1 MCFIFIF
8 CFKFFFFFNAIV
20 HSSITI
26 YFFFQFVPIVGSL
39 ACFFSLS
46 LSLCTYFF
54 FNLLSSMRFQR
65 EREEKEE
72 RERARE
78 IHRIHYEF
86 RTVSRGRIVYSMFV
100 FCMYVCICIYIYTRI
115 YIYIFNFSVRYIIS
129 VIFVHARDIFVFVKN
144 SFYPPWRTSR

>member
-1 MCFIFIF
+1 M
-8 CFKFFFFFNAIV
+8 
-20 HSSITI
+20 
-26 YFFFQFVPIVGSL
+26 
-39 ACFFSLS
+39 FFSLS

-100 FCMYVCICIYIYTRI
+100 FVCTYVYLYIYIYTHM
-115 YIYIFNFSVRYIIS
+115 YIFYFSVRYIIS
-129 VIFVHARDIFVFVKN
+129 VIFR
-144 SFYPPWRTSR
+144 SRT